1 MWNEM
6 SLNKT
11 LQLPQS
17 QQQHQH
23 RERKALAS
31 FTFNSIFS
39 QCKNFNNNNNNNEN
53 VLTQYSVQYY
63 FLTSRDDEFRHLW
76 EDWKTNN
83 KWIFFSCYFCSCTHV
98 IIKNPTT
105 TIHTNNT
112 LNETKNRSSITLQRK
127 KKREEAKQK

>member
-11 LQLPQS
+11 LQLQQ

-23 RERKALAS
+23 IARKALAS
-31 FTFNSIFS
+31 FTFNSIYS
-39 QCKNFNNNNNNNEN
+39 RCKNFNN

-76 EDWKTNN
+76 EIEREREKKEINN
-83 KWIFFSCYFCSCTHV
+83 KWIFFLLV
-98 IIKNPTT
+98 IFALALTSSRRRRRRKNTNNT
-105 TIHTNNT
+105 HTNNT
-112 LNETKNRSSITLQRK
+112 LKETKIVQALHYKERRNK
-127 KKREEAKQK
+127 NK